1 MRYIDEIARDIYY
14 ESTTDPEPLGWY
26 EDRYLYRLYAVLALA
41 KGEAVTNKDVHDA
54 WSAWASEDND
64 THPSLIPF
72 DELEPRV
79 QQLDEEYTKAIHK
92 VAAQRMA
99 GIQ

>member
-1 MRYIDEIARDIYY
+1 MCYIDEIARDIYW
-14 ESTTDPEPLGWY
+14 ESTADPEPLGWY

-41 KGEAVTNKDVHDA
+41 KGAAVTNEDVHNA
-54 WSAWASEDND
+54 WSAWASEDKS

-79 QQLDEEYTKAIHK
+79 QKLDEPYTKAIHK
-92 VAAQRMA
+92 VAAQRA
-99 GIQ
+99 ASIQ